1 MDTTKMLKAELD
13 SGQVDV
19 PINPQP
25 IIIVFFQTRPHGSLT
40 TKS

>member
-1 MDTTKMLKAELD
+1 MDTTKMLKAELV

-25 IIIVFFQTRPHGSLT
+25 IIDLIFQTRPHGSST